1 MVLHDDAIDEI
12 AGGVGQHESGNP
24 IDSHQQE
31 TKRQQAS
38 AGANQVP
45 DYGENNPQL
54 LARLP
59 GIAKFAR
66 GTHLLVRLFWRVEA
80 SFCIA
85 LLGSAR
91 SIPGSCDKTIHPQFA
106 LADHAAK
113 TLLRAAKR
121 QVHLSSLRATLT
133 QLHDARVPASMQD
146 RWR

>member
-1 MVLHDDAIDEI
+1 MVLQDDAVDEI

-59 GIAKFAR
+59 GIARFAR
-66 GTHLLVRLFWRVEA
+66 GTHLLVRLF
-80 SFCIA
+80 
-85 LLGSAR
+85 
-91 SIPGSCDKTIHPQFA
+91 
-106 LADHAAK
+106 LAGRGFILYRFTGQRK
-113 TLLRAAKR
+113 VYSGLMR
-121 QVHLSSLRATLT
+121 
-133 QLHDARVPASMQD
+133 
-146 RWR
+146 